1 MEILTMYSLY
11 DCDEWRST
19 DSMTLEFETLDRK
32 TMNAKIREIL
42 RENYDEYE
50 EVLDDEEIDIDSD
63 DLVEQVQNQVID
75 YLYLEIREINL
86 KDKTV
91 EIVGQIKEIFQ
102 KSKNWRKLS

>member
-1 MEILTMYSLY
+1 METLTMYSLY

-32 TMNAKIREIL
+32 IMNAKIREII

-50 EVLDDEEIDIDSD
+50 EVLDDEEIDVDSD
-63 DLVEQVQNQVID
+63 DLIEQVQNQVID

-91 EIVGQIKEIFQ
+91 EIVG
-102 KSKNWRKLS
+102 

>member
-50 EVLDDEEIDIDSD
+50 EVINDEEINIDSD
-63 DLVEQVQNQVID
+63 DLVEQVQNQAID
-75 YLYLEIREINL
+75 YLYLEVREINPQ
-86 KDKTV
+86 DKTV
-91 EIVGQIKEIFQ
+91 EIVGQVKQIFQ
-102 KSKNWRKLS
+102 QLNN

>member
-32 TMNAKIREIL
+32 TMNTKIREIL

-50 EVLDDEEIDIDSD
+50 EVLDDEEINIDSD

-91 EIVGQIKEIFQ
+91 EIVG
-102 KSKNWRKLS
+102 